1 MYLKKTEGRHAVTL
15 PDGRVMTRADLP
27 PPDTERWVAS
37 RKAQLLLAI
46 TAGLISRDYAI
57 RTYRL
62 SEEELTSWERLVGRY
77 GTAALKAT
85 TVQRYRQPEGEASE
99 LP

>member
-1 MYLKKTEGRHAVTL
+1 MNENSDPRPLPSRRGRFSL
-15 PDGRVMTRADLP
+15 R
-27 PPDTERWVAS
+27 
-37 RKAQLLLAI
+37 QLLLAI